1 MARRHIVY
9 IPGKNPKPPAEEHQK
24 YIWRALLEGVRR
36 AEPDAVEELSKH
48 QDAFNFIGWN
58 FIYYQEQDT
67 MSRHLPWIDAQLNK
81 HGPTEQDIK
90 EANSWHRKLDHFAYS
105 VVDHFPFI
113 LKLLRGE
120 LRSTAEETKRYFEND
135 NGIASNVREQ
145 LKEVLRPLLEDE
157 DDRVL
162 LIGHSLGTVIAY
174 DALWTLSQLEYLP
187 GKIDT
192 YITLGSPLG
201 MRYVKRRLLGSNRAG
216 KQKYPDNIR
225 RWINVAAEGDVTALD
240 RSFSEDFG
248 EMVTLGNVE
257 SIEDH
262 CDGIYNY
269 FREKEGLNC
278 HRSYG
283 YLVNPIV
290 GKTIADWWASNSDEN
305 IEKQV

>member
-24 YIWRALLEGVRR
+24 YIWRALVEGVRR
-36 AEPDAVEELSKH
+36 AEPEVAEDLKKH
-48 QDAFNFIGWN
+48 QECFNFIGWN

-67 MSRHLPWIDAQLNK
+67 MNRHLPWIDAQLNK
-81 HGPTEQDIK
+81 HGPTEQDIE
-90 EANSWHRKLDHFAYS
+90 EAKSWHRKLDQLIYS
-105 VVDHFPFI
+105 IVDSFPII

-120 LRSTAEETKRYFEND
+120 LRSTAEETNRYFENEG
-135 NGIASNVREQ
+135 GIASNVREQ

-174 DALWTLSQLEYLP
+174 DALWALSQLEYLP

-192 YITLGSPLG
+192 FITLGSPLG
-201 MRYVKRRLLGSNRAG
+201 MKYVKRRLLGSNRIG
-216 KQKYPDNIR
+216 KQKYPENIK

-240 RSFSEDFG
+240 RRFSEDFG
-248 EMVTLGNVE
+248 EMVTLGNTE
-257 SIEDH
+257 LIEDH

-269 FREKEGLNC
+269 FREKEGLNT

-290 GKTIADWWASNSDEN
+290 GKAIADWWVSNSDEN
-305 IEKQV
+305 NKN

>member
-1 MARRHIVY
+1 MAQRHIVY

-24 YIWRALLEGVRR
+24 YIWRALIEGVRR
-36 AEPDAVEELSKH
+36 AEPDLVDDLSAH

-67 MSRHLPWIDAQLNK
+67 MTRHLPWIDAQLNK
-81 HGPTEQDIK
+81 HGPTEQDIEETK
-90 EANSWHRKLDHFAYS
+90 TWHHKLNHFIYS
-105 VVDHFPFI
+105 IVDHFPII

-120 LRSTAEETKRYFEND
+120 LRSTAEETSRYFD
-135 NGIASNVREQ
+135 NQGGIASDVREQ
-145 LKEVLRPLLEDE
+145 LKEVLRPLLDGE

-162 LIGHSLGTVIAY
+162 LIGHSLGTVISY
-174 DALWTLSQLEYLP
+174 DALWALSQLEHLP
-187 GKIDT
+187 GKVDT
-192 YITLGSPLG
+192 FISMGSPLG
-201 MRYVKRRLLGSNRAG
+201 MKYVKRRLLGSNRIG

-225 RWINVAAEGDVTALD
+225 HWINVAAEGDVTALD
-240 RSFSEDFG
+240 RRFAEDFG
-248 EMVTLGNVE
+248 EMVELGNVE

-269 FREKEGLNC
+269 FREKNGLNN

-290 GKTIADWWASNSDEN
+290 GKTIADWWKNNE
-305 IEKQV
+305 E